1 MTSKDNYLV
10 FIQNVIT
17 RMNSN
22 SFTIK
27 TMTMATVAAFSGIYA
42 TTVKGIL
49 LIIAFLSTII
59 YWLLD
64 SYYLKQERQYR
75 ELYKKARNLKENSS
89 EIYDMNA
96 SGFANGKCSML
107 STMFSITILPI
118 YGVALV
124 LILITFFCQHGIGIM
139 IYDKWCD
146 FI

>member
-1 MTSKDNYLV
+1 MSSKDNYLG

-42 TTVKGIL
+42 TTNKGIL
-49 LIIAFLSTII
+49 LLISLFCTFI

-64 SYYLKQERQYR
+64 SFYLKQERQYR
-75 ELYKKARNLKENSS
+75 ELYKNVRDLSDGDSS
-89 EIYDMNA
+89 IYDMNA
-96 SGFANGKCSML
+96 SGFTNGKCSML

-139 IYDKWCD
+139 IYDK
-146 FI
+146 